1 MSRYRFT
8 SESVTEGHPD
18 KLCDAISDAI
28 LDGILA
34 QDPKARVA
42 CESLAKTG
50 MVVVAGEITTSAW
63 VDIPV
68 IVRQT
73 VKEIG
78 YTESAMG
85 FDGNTCAVL
94 TAIEKQSPD
103 ISQGV
108 TEGEGLHKEQGAG
121 DQGLMF
127 GYATDETPNLM
138 PAPIDYAH
146 ALARELAAIRKAEK
160 VDFLRPDGKTQVT
173 LEYENDIPVRIDAVV
188 VSTQHNESVKYK
200 QLREAIME
208 LVIKKTLPKKLLDK
222 DTKFHVNP
230 TGRFVVGG
238 PMGDCGLTGRKI
250 IVDSYGGMGRHGGG
264 AFSGKD
270 PSKVDRSACYYAR
283 FVAKNIVASGVAKR
297 CEVQVAYAIGVAQP
311 VGVHVNT
318 FGTGK
323 VSDEKLEKY
332 ILEHFDMRPKA
343 LIDEL
348 GLLAPIYKATSAYG
362 HFGRSQFN
370 WEKTNRAAVIASDLL
385 GTKIK
390 GTPVA
395 SNGANGTAPK
405 KADKADKKKAKKAK
419 GLSAEA

>member
-1 MSRYRFT
+1 MKPLRCGMGPRPPRRIACACSGERGAVMSRYQFT

-127 GYATDETPNLM
+127 GYATDETAELM
-138 PAPIDYAH
+138 PAPISYAH
-146 ALARELAAIRKAEK
+146 KLARKLAEVRKSKK
-160 VDFLRPDGKTQVT
+160 VDWLRPDGKTQVT
-173 LEYENDIPVRIDAVV
+173 MEYENDRPIRATAIV
-188 VSTQHNESVKYK
+188 VSTQH
-200 QLREAIME
+200 
-208 LVIKKTLPKKLLDK
+208 
-222 DTKFHVNP
+222 
-230 TGRFVVGG
+230 G
-238 PMGDCGLTGRKI
+238 
-250 IVDSYGGMGRHGGG
+250 
-264 AFSGKD
+264 
-270 PSKVDRSACYYAR
+270 
-283 FVAKNIVASGVAKR
+283 
-297 CEVQVAYAIGVAQP
+297 
-311 VGVHVNT
+311 
-318 FGTGK
+318 
-323 VSDEKLEKY
+323 
-332 ILEHFDMRPKA
+332 
-343 LIDEL
+343 
-348 GLLAPIYKATSAYG
+348 
-362 HFGRSQFN
+362 
-370 WEKTNRAAVIASDLL
+370 
-385 GTKIK
+385 
-390 GTPVA
+390 
-395 SNGANGTAPK
+395 
-405 KADKADKKKAKKAK
+405 
-419 GLSAEA
+419 